1 MAKQPEDQN
10 DPTEQVDQTE
20 VIPQQPDDT
29 ALIDAD
35 DTARMPSAP
44 DAATAAPPAGGA
56 PLWASSAHEPAE
68 PASGGDVPVAAM
80 DGAAA
85 APGPVGPVG
94 PAPAAAASAKG
105 SPWWKGRLALAGG
118 ALAAGLLL
126 GGAVGATAAVAAIDS
141 GDHVAQ
147 VGEGLE
153 GGRGGFDGE
162 GRPPGGRHGGGQ
174 GEMPGQGQ
182 LPGGGQGQG
191 QLPGGET
198 STDPNDANGT
208 NEST

>member
-10 DPTEQVDQTE
+10 DPTEQVDRTE

-44 DAATAAPPAGGA
+44 VAATAAPPAGGV

-68 PASGGDVPVAAM
+68 PVSGDDVPVAAM

-85 APGPVGPVG
+85 APGPVGP
-94 PAPAAAASAKG
+94 APVAAVTSVKG
-105 SPWWKGRLALAGG
+105 SPWWRGRPALAGG

-153 GGRGGFDGE
+153 GGRGGFGGE
-162 GRPPGGRHGGGQ
+162 GRQPGGRHGGGQ

-182 LPGGGQGQG
+182 LPGGGQDQG
-191 QLPGGET
+191 QLPDGQT
-198 STDPNDANGT
+198 STDPNGT
-208 NEST
+208 DQTT

>member
-10 DPTEQVDQTE
+10 DPTEQVDRTE

-35 DTARMPSAP
+35 DTARLPFAP
-44 DAATAAPPAGGA
+44 DVPVAPSAGGA
-56 PLWASSAHEPAE
+56 PLWASAAHEPAE
-68 PASGGDVPVAAM
+68 PVAGDDVPVAAL

-94 PAPAAAASAKG
+94 PAPVAAATSAKG

-141 GDHVAQ
+141 GDHVAP

-153 GGRGGFDGE
+153 GGRGGFGDE
-162 GRPPGGRHGGGQ
+162 DHPPGGRHGGGR

-198 STDPNDANGT
+198 STDPNGT
-208 NEST
+208 SEST